1 MRSRS
6 MAGSAG
12 SQAASH
18 IGSKVPTRSS
28 AAHSRVSG
36 AGASIKEGSVRQ
48 RTAPPKNDY
57 EKYYENVFLGD
68 DSDPESQGT
77 SNSQQSEPSRKR
89 SLHAML
95 REEPQRPKVGRPRK
109 IPILLE
115 PYPEQPKDAV
125 IRQIN
130 GDPLP
135 VKRQF
140 VHQATTYARC
150 RTDKL
155 GQQLYT
161 KTERHVWKK
170 EAIQM
175 FLQLWA
181 HYIKDLR
188 GPTKNCV
195 VYREMEK
202 QMSEFGPSHFEI
214 KTKMDN
220 MSRKYRLEAEKVRE
234 TGQPSTWEYF
244 HRIQSLL
251 IGTKSVDVFEEI
263 MFENK
268 VPTNLSPELESD
280 DDLDSIKEEVDVDHS
295 VNEAHNFKDAH
306 ESSLERSI
314 KNSPVASPE
323 FEEPA
328 DEDEEEEEEPEQDEE
343 HEQEQDMTVDLE
355 DQYEEDLPED
365 QSEKHVSR
373 SQAMKYRSD
382 RLLQIEEEKLS
393 IEREKLQVMKDA
405 LKELTSFHKDLI
417 VLFRQKRT

>member
-1 MRSRS
+1 MRSRTTG
-6 MAGSAG
+6 GSAG

-18 IGSKVPTRSS
+18 IGSKAPTRLS
-28 AAHSRVSG
+28 AAQSRNSG
-36 AGASIKEGSVRQ
+36 ASAPPKEGGVRQ
-48 RTAPPKNDY
+48 RTFPPKNDY
-57 EKYYENVFLGD
+57 EKFYENVFLGD
-68 DSDPESQGT
+68 ESDPESHET
-77 SNSQQSEPSRKR
+77 SNSQQSGPSRKR
-89 SLHAML
+89 PFHSVASD
-95 REEPQRPKVGRPRK
+95 EASRPKVGRPRK
-109 IPILLE
+109 IPTLVE
-115 PYPEQPKDAV
+115 PYPEQPKDAC

-135 VKRQF
+135 VKREF

-150 RTDKL
+150 RTDTL
-155 GQQLYT
+155 GHQLYT

-170 EAIQM
+170 DAIQM

-181 HYIKDLR
+181 QHIKDLR
-188 GPTKNCV
+188 GTKKNCV

-234 TGQPSTWEYF
+234 TGQPSNWEYF

-280 DDLDSIKEEVDVDHS
+280 DEMDLDSIKEEVDIDQS
-295 VNEAHNFKDAH
+295 VNEAHNFNDAH
-306 ESSLERSI
+306 ESSLERSLQ
-314 KNSPVASPE
+314 NSPEPSPE
-323 FEEPA
+323 LQEPA
-328 DEDEEEEEEPEQDEE
+328 DEDEEEEEEQ
-343 HEQEQDMTVDLE
+343 EQEAALDLE
-355 DQYEEDLPED
+355 DQYEEDLPERRP
-365 QSEKHVSR
+365 EKDFAR
-373 SQAMKYRSD
+373 SHAMKYRSN
-382 RLLQIEEEKLS
+382 RLLQIEEEKLA

-405 LKELTSFHKDLI
+405 LKELASFHKDLMG
-417 VLFRQKRT
+417 LFKQKRT

>member
-1 MRSRS
+1 
-6 MAGSAG
+6 
-12 SQAASH
+12 
-18 IGSKVPTRSS
+18 
-28 AAHSRVSG
+28 
-36 AGASIKEGSVRQ
+36 
-48 RTAPPKNDY
+48 
-57 EKYYENVFLGD
+57 
-68 DSDPESQGT
+68 
-77 SNSQQSEPSRKR
+77 
-89 SLHAML
+89 
-95 REEPQRPKVGRPRK
+95 
-109 IPILLE
+109 
-115 PYPEQPKDAV
+115 
-125 IRQIN
+125 
-130 GDPLP
+130 
-135 VKRQF
+135 
-140 VHQATTYARC
+140 
-150 RTDKL
+150 
-155 GQQLYT
+155 
-161 KTERHVWKK
+161 
-170 EAIQM
+170 
-175 FLQLWA
+175 
-181 HYIKDLR
+181 
-188 GPTKNCV
+188 
-195 VYREMEK
+195 MEK

-268 VPTNLSPELESD
+268 V
-280 DDLDSIKEEVDVDHS
+280 
-295 VNEAHNFKDAH
+295 
-306 ESSLERSI
+306 
-314 KNSPVASPE
+314 ASPE

-355 DQYEEDLPED
+355 EQYEEDLPED

-373 SQAMKYRSD
+373 SHAMKYRSD